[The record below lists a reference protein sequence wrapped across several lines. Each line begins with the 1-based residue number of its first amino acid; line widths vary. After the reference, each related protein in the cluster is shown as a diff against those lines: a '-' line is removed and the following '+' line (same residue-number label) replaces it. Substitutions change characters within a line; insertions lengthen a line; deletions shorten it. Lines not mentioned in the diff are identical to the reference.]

1 MSITKA
7 QPLPTSTPSGETAI
21 LPSRLL
27 GPLPVPR
34 DQLFSAPTG
43 LYGFEEC
50 TTWALVP
57 AGRDSLWWLQSA
69 DREELVFLL
78 ADPFAF
84 FPGYEVDVPPAE
96 LAQIG
101 ATEDATLMALVI
113 VTLPAKPGEAPSANL
128 RAPLVVDAARRVLRQ
143 LVMTDESLSL
153 TATIGL

>member
-7 QPLPTSTPSGETAI
+7 QPLPKPAASDETVL

-27 GPLPVPR
+27 GSLPVPR
-34 DQLFSAPTG
+34 GELFSAPTG

-69 DREELVFLL
+69 DREELIFLL

-96 LAQIG
+96 LAHIG
-101 ATEDATLMALVI
+101 ATEETSLLALVI
-113 VTLPAKPGEAPSANL
+113 VTLPGQAGDAPSANL
-128 RAPLVVDAARRVLRQ
+128 RAPIVIDPARHVLKQ
-143 LVMTDESLSL
+143 LVMPDESLSL

>member
-7 QPLPTSTPSGETAI
+7 QPLPKPGASADTVL

-34 DQLFSAPTG
+34 GELFTAPTG
-43 LYGFEEC
+43 IYGFEAC

-96 LAQIG
+96 LAQLG
-101 ATEDATLMALVI
+101 ATEDAALMALVI
-113 VTLPAKPGEAPSANL
+113 VTLPARAGDAPSANL
-128 RAPLVVDAARRVLRQ
+128 RAPLVIDPARRVLRQ
-143 LVMTDESLSL
+143 FVMPDESLSL